1 MRSIIWLVLICLI
14 GLGAVVAIKIG
25 ARTPEGA
32 DVDKAK
38 VGAATEQGTPI
49 RAKNSWVCDIVVPI
63 SASRSSPP
71 TIARESGLPRD
82 IAVLADAHAASGAW
96 LSLFAIDP
104 PSPGPLL
111 PARAPT

>member
-1 MRSIIWLVLICLI
+1 MNSSERRRGRSIMRSIIWLVLICLI

-49 RAKNSWVCDIVVPI
+49 RAMDSWFCDIIVPAI
-63 SASRSSPP
+63 P
-71 TIARESGLPRD
+71 IA
-82 IAVLADAHAASGAW
+82 
-96 LSLFAIDP
+96 
-104 PSPGPLL
+104 
-111 PARAPT
+111 

>member
-1 MRSIIWLVLICLI
+1 MNSSERRRGRSIMRSIIWLVLICLI

-49 RAKNSWVCDIVVPI
+49 RAKNSWVCDIIVPAI
-63 SASRSSPP
+63 P
-71 TIARESGLPRD
+71 IA
-82 IAVLADAHAASGAW
+82 
-96 LSLFAIDP
+96 
-104 PSPGPLL
+104 
-111 PARAPT
+111 